1 MLAVGLSGPRNVV
14 VKSYDYYMNGS
25 HAGVLFLK
33 QPIRQ
38 CPWWSA
44 STGLRTDW
52 HGPWVSYD
60 GVGFVATFDWS
71 GRPSQK
77 HVVIYHN
84 HQGNGYRGLNQTKHL
99 VLGSTSPPS
108 LFGPIKPS
116 SPSPGLH
123 LLAHSGM
130 QPRGLMEGALAKAKI
145 F

>member
-25 HAGVLFLK
+25 HAGVHFLK

-44 STGLRTDW
+44 PTGLRTDW

-60 GVGFVATFDWS
+60 GAVFVATFDWS
-71 GRPSQK
+71 GCPSQK

-84 HQGNGYRGLNQTKHL
+84 YQGNDYQGRDIRVEFTGRLAFDAEIADYV
-99 VLGSTSPPS
+99 VL
-108 LFGPIKPS
+108 
-116 SPSPGLH
+116 
-123 LLAHSGM
+123 
-130 QPRGLMEGALAKAKI
+130 
-145 F
+145 

>member
-60 GVGFVATFDWS
+60 GAGFVATFDWS
-71 GRPSQK
+71 GCPSQK

-84 HQGNGYRGLNQTKHL
+84 HQGNDYQGRDIRVEFTGRWAFDDEIADYV
-99 VLGSTSPPS
+99 VL
-108 LFGPIKPS
+108 
-116 SPSPGLH
+116 
-123 LLAHSGM
+123 
-130 QPRGLMEGALAKAKI
+130 
-145 F
+145 